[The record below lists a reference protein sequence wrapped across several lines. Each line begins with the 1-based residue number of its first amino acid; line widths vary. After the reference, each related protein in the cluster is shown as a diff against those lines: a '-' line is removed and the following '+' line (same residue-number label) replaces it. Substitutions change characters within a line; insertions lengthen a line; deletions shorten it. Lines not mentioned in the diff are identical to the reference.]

1 MLSLIKEKVVHQLQ
15 LFGLCSCC
23 GVSREKQ
30 FHKCINTRIVIVKNY
45 LAKNFLVIWFFF
57 SADGLSKCSIDSFGL
72 GRMVC
77 EFTSVYLYLH
87 ADFVAIQCIKF
98 EVRSIFDEHMKC
110 TLSFCLLI
118 SDKRKILMLTFPDPL
133 YFPKMCS
140 IYMKTVLLAVS
151 FTQFL
156 KSRWKKCMGNCYSW
170 LLLITVEFAFF
181 Y

>member
-15 LFGLCSCC
+15 LFELCSCC

-30 FHKCINTRIVIVKNY
+30 FHKCINTRIVIVQQKTFY
-45 LAKNFLVIWFFF
+45 SCDFFFF

-77 EFTSVYLYLH
+77 EFTLVYLYLH

-110 TLSFCLLI
+110 TLSFHLLI
-118 SDKRKILMLTFPDPL
+118 SDIRKILMLTFPDPL

-156 KSRWKKCMGNCYSW
+156 KSRWKKCMGNCYS
-170 LLLITVEFAFF
+170 
-181 Y
+181 